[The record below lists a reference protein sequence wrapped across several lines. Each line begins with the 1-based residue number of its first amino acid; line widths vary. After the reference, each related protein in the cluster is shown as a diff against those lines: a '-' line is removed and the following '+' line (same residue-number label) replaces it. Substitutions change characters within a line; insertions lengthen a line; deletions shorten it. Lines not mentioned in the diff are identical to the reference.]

1 MKRQYILE
9 YIFAA
14 IVAVAIIV
22 LSVIPV
28 PEDTSLSDVPF
39 IDKWAHM
46 LMYAGLTFAMW
57 VDHVVILKRS
67 LTFRFLLLMFIAPT
81 VLGGLLELVQA
92 YCTTHRS
99 GDWLDLA
106 ADAVGSFAMTLCCA
120 VLYRKNVAKTI
131 IAKWERF
138 KKK

>member
-1 MKRQYILE
+1 MKKLYIFE
-9 YIFAA
+9 YIFAV
-14 IVAVAIIV
+14 IVAVAIFV

-28 PEDTSLSDVPF
+28 PEDTSLSDVPL

-57 VDHVVILKRS
+57 VDHVVVLKRR
-67 LTFRFLLLMFIAPT
+67 LTVGFLLLMFVAPS

-99 GDWLDLA
+99 GDWLDFA
-106 ADAVGSFAMTLCCA
+106 ADAIGSFVMTLLCIY
-120 VLYRKNVAKTI
+120 LNKLWKEKI
-131 IAKWERF
+131 LHQK
-138 KKK
+138 

>member
-1 MKRQYILE
+1 MKRLYIFE

-14 IVAVAIIV
+14 IVTVAINV

-28 PEDTSLSDVPF
+28 PEDTSLSDVPL

-57 VDHVVILKRS
+57 VDHVVIIKRP
-67 LTFRFLLLMFIAPT
+67 LTSRFLLLMFIAPT
-81 VLGGLLELVQA
+81 ILGGLLELVQA

-99 GDWLDLA
+99 GDWFDLL
-106 ADAVGSFAMTLCCA
+106 ADAIGSFVMTLLCIY
-120 VLYRKNVAKTI
+120 LNKLWKEKISRQK
-131 IAKWERF
+131 
-138 KKK
+138 